1 VSPEIPDA
9 PGLRL
14 IADADL
20 NQDLVRG
27 VLRNDGSIDF
37 LNASEGGTRGLPDR
51 QVLEL
56 AAATGRILVSHDRH
70 AMTAEFYRFLADGH
84 SSPGLIIVKQK
95 LDEGDAIKEFLLV
108 CSASTTEELRDQIIW
123 IPM

>member
-1 VSPEIPDA
+1 MNVEGPES
-9 PGLRL
+9 GQLRL

-27 VLRNDGSIDF
+27 VLRYDGSIDF

-51 QVLEL
+51 QVLEI
-56 AAATGRILVSHDRH
+56 AAATGRVLVSHDRH
-70 AMTAEFYRFLADGH
+70 TMTAEFYRFLADGH
-84 SSPGLIIVKQK
+84 SSPGLIIVKQEM
-95 LDEGDAIKEFLLV
+95 DEGDAIEELLLV
-108 CSASTTEELRDQIIW
+108 CSTSPPEELRDQIFW

>member
-1 VSPEIPDA
+1 VTT
-9 PGLRL
+9 LKF

-27 VLRNDGSIDF
+27 VLRYDGSIDF

-51 QVLEL
+51 QVLEI
-56 AAATGRILVSHDRH
+56 AAATGRVLVSHDRH
-70 AMTAEFYRFLADGH
+70 TMTAEFYRFLADGH
-84 SSPGLIIVKQK
+84 SSPGLIIVKQEM
-95 LDEGDAIKEFLLV
+95 DEGDAIEELLLV
-108 CSASTTEELRDQIIW
+108 RSTSPPEELRDQIFW